1 MRRTPEYDDTIFLRT
16 KLLPPKSTYT
26 PFSAHI
32 TPKKLAPLLILSDT
46 HPGLSARQF
55 NGCLPRREE
64 KRREDTHPFA
74 NFDDDDIMTI
84 PQIFVAVR
92 IPG

>member
-16 KLLPPKSTYT
+16 KLLHPKSTYT

-46 HPGLSARQF
+46 HPL
-55 NGCLPRREE
+55 
-64 KRREDTHPFA
+64 A